1 MSGAMRKILLGWRVS
16 ESVDTDGVTGS
27 ESGGFGVGL
36 DIGKVFLLVVL
47 QPVSLLN
54 GRVAAVR
61 KLVDRTPT
69 QIRRTQGRHAHSYHQ
84 VQAYA

>member
-1 MSGAMRKILLGWRVS
+1 LLGVRVS
-16 ESVDTDGVTGS
+16 ESVDPERETGS
-27 ESGGFGVGL
+27 VSGGFGVGFI
-36 DIGKVFLLVVL
+36 IGKVILLVVPQL
-47 QPVSLLN
+47 VSLLN